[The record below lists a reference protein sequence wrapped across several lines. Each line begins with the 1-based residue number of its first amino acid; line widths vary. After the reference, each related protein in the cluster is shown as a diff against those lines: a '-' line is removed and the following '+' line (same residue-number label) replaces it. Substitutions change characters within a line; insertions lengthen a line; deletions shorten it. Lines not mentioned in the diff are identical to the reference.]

1 MDLRIRRAPTHPFQM
16 VFLMALSSLFVNSTP
31 VFSHPWQAS
40 NQIERDVLQQHLE
53 SQRYLESM
61 PFEVSSGDGEEKC
74 VEVEQCQLCYSGEE
88 GCAITGRRRKFE
100 CTNPSGAKREVF
112 HSCRRTVAEE
122 EWLVF
127 KLQIV
132 CILLGILSMRSTRS
146 RKIASAN
153 LFDQRRIGNNQKRS
167 MNDSNS
173 TETNDEKVDETETL
187 LAKSKDENV

>member
-100 CTNPSGAKREVF
+100 CTNPSGKFVRIITI
-112 HSCRRTVAEE
+112 RYPTRN
-122 EWLVF
+122 
-127 KLQIV
+127 KPN
-132 CILLGILSMRSTRS
+132 LLIS
-146 RKIASAN
+146 N
-153 LFDQRRIGNNQKRS
+153 LHL
-167 MNDSNS
+167 
-173 TETNDEKVDETETL
+173 TL
-187 LAKSKDENV
+187 